1 MGISIGPK
9 PIITDNLIFYA
20 DAANPESMPRGG
32 STWTDIIGGVEIS
45 LQGDTPWWISKHGGC
60 IDFDGTNDYGT
71 FTHPVLGTESFTIE
85 LWVDPSDNYYNY
97 ITFMCTTRGSSGYS
111 VGSDGGNDS
120 LYYDQGPQGANRHL
134 EANEGSP
141 LSGMHLHT
149 FTRDS
154 DNSGAMVLY
163 VDAVQLD
170 TGTSTINLTDTSGH
184 LAQLNSGA
192 EDMNGRI
199 ACIRMYKGL
208 ALTQEQVTQNFNA
221 QKDRFGL

>member
-1 MGISIGPK
+1 MAVHGGTD
-9 PIITDNLIFYA
+9 IITDKLIFCL
-20 DAANPESMPRGG
+20 DAASKNSYPG
-32 STWTDIIGGVEIS
+32 SGTTWTDLIGGVNVTLSGNCSFSE
-45 LQGDTPWWISKHGGC
+45 LHGGC
-60 IDFDGTNDYGT
+60 IDFDGSNDYGT
-71 FTHPVLGTESFTIE
+71 FTHPALGTESFTLE

-111 VGSDGGNDS
+111 VGSDGGNDA
-120 LYYDQGPQGANRHL
+120 LYYDQGPQGSNRHL

-163 VDAVQLD
+163 VDAVQKD

-199 ACIRMYKGL
+199 ACIRIYKGV
-208 ALTQEQVTQNFNA
+208 AFTQDQVTFNFNA
-221 QKDRFGL
+221 QRVRMGV